1 MIDVKTV
8 VQGQRTPRYAPLI
21 NDRAKTVLLYRCKY
35 GYHQLQTLV
44 VALMMTKLDYGS
56 ATLAGLPAVQ
66 LDRLQSVLNAAA
78 RLIYRL
84 RSTITCHRCSRNC
97 IGCECLRVSPSGWQ
111 FLLTDVSITWRHVT
125 SPPSSNRRATLV
137 TGSVYARRHWPC
149 SMFLAPNM

>member
-78 RLIYRL
+78 RLIYRRRKFDHVTPL
-84 RSTITCHRCSRNC
+84 LKELHW
-97 IGCECLRVSPSGWQ
+97 LRVPER
-111 FLLTDVSITWRHVT
+111 ITFR
-125 SPPSSNRRATLV
+125 
-137 TGSVYARRHWPC
+137 
-149 SMFLAPNM
+149 LAVLAC